1 MPSVQLAAYLRLRGE
16 GCSVGTAADES
27 GIGTDEAWLHEES
40 VRRGELKFT
49 TGDDGM
55 ARTAKP
61 ESDEVT
67 EIVKPDFERAIR
79 VMTNDVHPQQ
89 EHNAKS
95 RGELSAAWKVI
106 ENDCRVNKGAAKA
119 YFKLT
124 GMSDEKR
131 DDYLRSLYGLMK
143 TGNMGISADLV
154 DRMGQN
160 GEAPEMPIVEPAH
173 EGLATLQPELTH

>member
-1 MPSVQLAAYLRLRGE
+1 
-16 GCSVGTAADES
+16 
-27 GIGTDEAWLHEES
+27 
-40 VRRGELKFT
+40 
-49 TGDDGM
+49 M

-67 EIVKPDFERAIR
+67 EIYQPDYERAIR
-79 VMTNDVHPQQ
+79 VLSNDVHPQQ
-89 EHNAKS
+89 EKNATS

-106 ENDCRVNKGAAKA
+106 EDDCHVNKSAAKT

-131 DDYLRSLYGLMK
+131 DDFLRSLYGLMK

-154 DRMGQN
+154 DRMGD
-160 GEAPEMPIVEPAH
+160 GEAPAMPIAETAH

>member
-1 MPSVQLAAYLRLRGE
+1 
-16 GCSVGTAADES
+16 
-27 GIGTDEAWLHEES
+27 
-40 VRRGELKFT
+40 
-49 TGDDGM
+49 M
-55 ARTAKP
+55 ARTARQ
-61 ESDEVT
+61 ESEEQEVV
-67 EIVKPDFERAIR
+67 ELQKPDFERAIK
-79 VMTNDVHPQQ
+79 VMTHDVHPQQ

-95 RGELSAAWKVI
+95 RGELSAAWKII
-106 ENDCRVNKGAAKA
+106 EDDCHVNKAAAKT

-154 DRMGQN
+154 DRMGD
-160 GEAPEMPIVEPAH
+160 GEAPVMPIAETAH